1 VLFAGWA
8 SELAQVL
15 DASEQGA
22 ARIVNIAPIILA
34 LAAK

>member
-8 SELAQVL
+8 SEPAQVI
-15 DASEQGA
+15 DAPEQGA
-22 ARIVNIAPIILA
+22 ARIVNSAPIILA